1 MRDFD
6 TRLPEPAGYY
16 RTRAEAELKMAR
28 AALVPAAADAH
39 YELANLY
46 LARLEQGAS
55 AGAVE
60 QPRLL
65 ARTA

>member
-1 MRDFD
+1 
-6 TRLPEPAGYY
+6 
-16 RTRAEAELKMAR
+16 MAR